1 MNSFKEFWFMFLN
14 NLISL
19 TKIATSD
26 PTVVIITIN
35 EKYVDISD
43 TIFSLYLKSKMF
55 IKLLSIKGVN
65 WEFKKLIE

>member
-1 MNSFKEFWFMFLN
+1 MFLN

>member
-1 MNSFKEFWFMFLN
+1 MFLN

-43 TIFSLYLKSKMF
+43 TIFSLYLKSKRF

-65 WEFKKLIE
+65 WELKKLIE

>member
-43 TIFSLYLKSKMF
+43 TIFSLYLKSKRF

-65 WEFKKLIE
+65 WELKKLIE

>member
-1 MNSFKEFWFMFLN
+1 LNSFKEFWFMFLN